1 MYLTVFDRLFDVP
14 KERKN
19 ASYKASV
26 YVVFCLCHFFS
37 VHYCSVVHCSLDVHR
52 NCGCNCPVLNCQCLP
67 PQQWLVQTT
76 LCRQ

>member
-26 YVVFCLCHFFS
+26 YVVFCLCHFFQS
-37 VHYCSVVHCSLDVHR
+37 IIVLSCIVRWMFIGIVVVIVPS
-52 NCGCNCPVLNCQCLP
+52 
-67 PQQWLVQTT
+67 
-76 LCRQ
+76 